1 MSFYSKLDTLHAN
14 LRKNRWLQYF
24 SIFCRFALAAGFI
37 PSGLVKIF
45 DERFT
50 NLSVNHPMGHYLE
63 ALYYTEYYYTF
74 IGILQVTAAILL
86 LIPRTA
92 TLGALIYFPIIINIT
107 ILSLAVRFV
116 GSHISAPLMV
126 LANLFLILWDYH
138 KIKYILPFNEPPEH
152 KILREKNERI
162 KKFPLKFAIG
172 SLATLIVLIFIL
184 KNMYN
189 IEPYNTLMDCERQA
203 KKSKNPKAV
212 DDFCNCIHT
221 EGKPLNKCLKIYEK
235 TLENSTRKL

>member
-1 MSFYSKLDTLHAN
+1 MSFYSKLDQIHAG
-14 LRKNRWLQYF
+14 LRKNIWLQYF
-24 SIFCRFALAAGFI
+24 SIFCRVALAAGFI

-50 NLSVNHPMGHYLE
+50 SLSVNHPMGHYLE
-63 ALYYTEYYYTF
+63 ALYYTEYYYTS

-92 TLGALIYFPIIINIT
+92 TLGALIYFPIILNIT

-116 GSHISAPLMV
+116 GSHISSPLMV

-152 KILREKNERI
+152 KVLRDKDERI
-162 KKFPLKFAIG
+162 KSFPVRFAIF
-172 SLATLIVLIFIL
+172 SFAVLLVLMVIL
-184 KNMYN
+184 LNMYN
-189 IEPYNTLMDCERQA
+189 IEPYNTLKDCERQA
-203 KKSKNPKAV
+203 NKSKNPKAV

-221 EGKPLNKCLKIYEK
+221 QGKPLGKCLDTYNKA
-235 TLENSTRKL
+235 LEATKNQ